1 MQTTTLIVPVDNEL
15 HLQTENGQ
23 VVVSSR
29 VVAEKFGKEHSK
41 VTRDIETLI
50 GSIAKNGDT
59 HKDGVVE
66 KSADLF
72 IPSKYQHPQNKQWYP
87 EYLLTKKGFTLL
99 AMGFTGQEALKWK
112 LNYIEAFEKMEQ
124 ALKEQSQPQSMS
136 IEDIIIYQMQQSKLM
151 KEQLEQTQTVAIEA
165 KATAEQATKQM
176 EIVKDAML
184 LDHDSWRKECTAL
197 INKIA
202 QGRGNDYSSAHREA
216 YQLTEQRGRADL
228 KRRVRNKQDALR
240 REGMSKSKIDAV
252 KPIDVIAEDARLK
265 QIYIAVVK
273 DMAIKYGVA

>member
-1 MQTTTLIVPVDNEL
+1 MQTATLIVPADNNL

-29 VVAEKFGKEHSK
+29 VVAERFGKQHKHVLDS
-41 VTRDIETLI
+41 IEELI
-50 GSIAKNGDT
+50 K
-59 HKDGVVE
+59 GVAE

-124 ALKEQSQPQSMS
+124 ALKDRQQMQSMS
-136 IEDIIIYQMQQSKLM
+136 MEDIIIYQMQQSKLM

-184 LDHDSWRKECTAL
+184 LDHDSWRKDCNNI
-197 INKIA
+197 INKVA
-202 QGRGNDYSSAHREA
+202 KERGGTKEA
-216 YQLTEQRGRADL
+216 YQQVRDEVYNLLQQRAGASL
-228 KRRVRNKQDALR
+228 KTRVINKQDRMR
-240 REGMSKSKIDAV
+240 REGISKSKVDKV
-252 KPIDVIAEDARLK
+252 SQIDVIAEDKRLK
-265 QIYIAVVK
+265 EIYIAVVK
-273 DMAIKYGVA
+273 EMAIKYGVA